1 MENSIGMP
9 ARGHQGWNQKPRD
22 DSPELGDRRRLWPG
36 AQAAGEAP
44 SSLGAISIHRKHKVL
59 PTGQASRHPSPRPAL
74 RTATHCR
81 CPKSP
86 KASPCPRDF
95 SGRRRVRGG
104 KVEVGK
110 GLIGTLDFE
119 VAKEFTQRR
128 LLFLTRQ
135 YRIALRGRTSLLG
148 GNEARM
154 LRG

>member
-1 MENSIGMP
+1 M
-9 ARGHQGWNQKPRD
+9 
-22 DSPELGDRRRLWPG
+22 
-36 AQAAGEAP
+36 
-44 SSLGAISIHRKHKVL
+44 
-59 PTGQASRHPSPRPAL
+59 
-74 RTATHCR
+74 
-81 CPKSP
+81 
-86 KASPCPRDF
+86 
-95 SGRRRVRGG
+95 
-104 KVEVGK
+104 EVGK